1 MNRDKKTIL
10 YIDDDYQSGLLVKVF
25 FEKEHFDVEL
35 VLNTE
40 DARKVLREK
49 HIDMVISDIG
59 LPGENGIQFYEWLTQ
74 SEYRH
79 IPIFL
84 VSAHAMGFSHVLTE
98 HRDIFFEKPLFF
110 PSFIQAVK
118 DKLNQAPADPT

>member
-1 MNRDKKTIL
+1 MQTDKKRIL

-25 FEKEHFDVEL
+25 FEKEDFDVEL
-35 VLNTE
+35 VLNTQ
-40 DARKVLREK
+40 DARTVLREK
-49 HIDMVISDIG
+49 HIDMVITDIG
-59 LPGENGIQFYEWLTQ
+59 LPGENGIQFYEWMTQ
-74 SEYRH
+74 SEYKEM
-79 IPIFL
+79 PIFL

-118 DKLNQAPADPT
+118 DKLAGGKKS